1 MLEQYPDVLT
11 VRQVMEILRLG
22 RDNTYALIRC
32 GKIPSVRV
40 GRQFRISKKAVIQFL
55 QIQSL
60 AS

>member
-1 MLEQYPDVLT
+1 MLDQYPDVLT
-11 VRQVMEILRLG
+11 VRQVMEILQLG

-40 GRQFRISKKAVIQFL
+40 GRQFRVSKFAVLQFL
-55 QIQSL
+55 RIQDK